1 MDDPALSRFP
11 KNFKAPSLSSY
22 DGKSDPVEHITVF
35 NTRMAV
41 VGAADSLKCKLL
53 AGTLCDASMWWYM
66 NLPRFSIV
74 GYQDMTRKLIQQFST
89 SRHHKVS
96 STSLFKIRQKENE
109 TSQDYLTRFNDA
121 TIKVSNPNQ
130 KLFVEAFQNG
140 LRAGQFNESLAQKP
154 ADLMEEIMARAEC
167 CIKGEESNVEKK
179 ARDSKERG
187 SNNSERRNYYPPAN
201 RDRGT
206 FKKSYGRNVTP
217 NHTNQNTL
225 PPWRCTCNESSER
238 FTTPSWSH
246 NPTRHELT
254 PWDSTEML
262 GAKTIEWK
270 NNLLI

>member
-187 SNNSERRNYYPPAN
+187 TITRQQTGTGELSKNLTGGMWRPTIQIRTLYPLEGAPVTN
-201 RDRGT
+201 LQRGL
-206 FKKSYGRNVTP
+206 P
-217 NHTNQNTL
+217 LQADPITL
-225 PPWRCTCNESSER
+225 PATNSHHGTQQRCLVQKPSSER
-238 FTTPSWSH
+238 
-246 NPTRHELT
+246 
-254 PWDSTEML
+254 
-262 GAKTIEWK
+262 TIY
-270 NNLLI
+270 